1 MNLPLATYILFH
13 SSCKDGLK
21 YYTEIY
27 KLLCRDADR
36 PFTDGIDIPVYMRT
50 GTDEDHSSIPEIDIS
65 SSEKTLILLL
75 VDDYMYCSRKWSNY
89 ISYIRKLHEDN
100 ELKVSIQ
107 CIALCNNA
115 FDLDEE
121 LGKRQFISL
130 PSCDL
135 LEEQS
140 WKEFQI
146 RVFDAIIRFLQD
158 DVEEYK
164 LKLFISHSKK
174 DKDRYGEQIAKE
186 LRDYIRSKTK
196 LDSFF
201 DANDIIDGISFG
213 DQIKDNAEKKRT
225 TLIVIYTDS
234 YSEREWCQKEILFAK
249 AAMRPIIVVS
259 ALRGTTTRAFP
270 YIANIPHI
278 LYAGDWSEV
287 LILALRTTLDQLYQ
301 TRYLSM
307 LQASLSEKEQSEFNV
322 LPFAP
327 EAYSYTYGEL
337 SKNIIYPEPPLFK
350 DELDGLS
357 KINKA
362 TEPKL
367 FLTPM
372 QLLASEI
379 NLSGKTVGI
388 SVSESPEANS
398 IGYGE
403 IMFKDFIVEV
413 SRHLLV
419 AGAEMVYGGD
429 LRAQGF
435 THLFKELSFQYG
447 EYQQNKD
454 RHTKYFTNYFAWPIH
469 LNLTIQQRSQFERSR
484 VGIVEID
491 APDDYTGDKSIFL
504 RPTDN
509 ESNLV
514 WAKSLNKM
522 RNKMESHVNAR
533 IILGGKLSGFKGYMA
548 GLLEEFYIA
557 QAMEHP
563 VYIVGGFG
571 GAARLIASMLL
582 GEKTVDDAIDIARQ
596 NETYHEFTNYCA
608 SKKLSM
614 GYDMLQMATAK
625 GIDGLHNG
633 LTPEDNNILF
643 RSTNIIEII
652 SLILKGLNYRSQQ

>member
-1 MNLPLATYILFH
+1 MNLPVAIYILFH

-50 GTDEDHSSIPEIDIS
+50 GSDEDKNTIPEINIS

-75 VDDYMYCSRKWSNY
+75 VDDYMYCSRKWSEY
-89 ISYIRKLHEDN
+89 ISYIRKIQEDN
-100 ELKVSIQ
+100 KQKVCMQ
-107 CIALCNNA
+107 CIALCGNA

-121 LGKRQFISL
+121 LGKQQFISL
-130 PSCDL
+130 PTYEL

-140 WKEFQI
+140 WNEFQI
-146 RVFDAIIRFLQD
+146 RVFDAIIRFIQD
-158 DVEEYK
+158 NEEEQK

-174 DKDRYGEQIAKE
+174 DKNKYGEQIAKE

-201 DANDIIDGISFG
+201 DANDIIDGYSFG
-213 DQIKDNAEKKRT
+213 DQIRDNVEKKRT
-225 TLIVIYTDS
+225 TLIVIHTDS
-234 YSEREWCQKEILFAK
+234 YSEREWCQKEILLAK

-259 ALRGTTTRAFP
+259 ALEGTASRTFP
-270 YIANIPHI
+270 YIANIPHTQ
-278 LYAGDWSEV
+278 YRGDWSGV

-301 TRYLSM
+301 TKYLSM
-307 LQASLSEKEQSEFNV
+307 LQVSLPEKERNKFNV
-322 LPFAP
+322 LPFPP
-327 EAYSYTYGEL
+327 EAYSYTYEEL
-337 SKNIIYPEPPLFK
+337 SKDIIYPEPPLFK
-350 DELDGLS
+350 DELDVLS
-357 KINKA
+357 RINKDG
-362 TEPKL
+362 EHPKR

-379 NLSGKTVGI
+379 NLSGMTVGI

-398 IGYGE
+398 IGFGD
-403 IMFKDFIVEV
+403 IMFRDFIVEV

-419 AGAEMVYGGD
+419 AGAHMAYGGD

-435 THLFKELSFQYG
+435 THLFKDLSFQYG

-469 LNLTIQQRSQFERSR
+469 LGLTIQQRSQFERSR
-484 VGIVEID
+484 VEIAEID

-514 WAKSLNKM
+514 WAKSLIKM

-571 GAARLIASMLL
+571 GAAGLIASMLL
-582 GEKTVDDAIDIARQ
+582 GEKTVDDAIVIARQ

-614 GYDMLQMATAK
+614 GYDMLQMATVK

-633 LTPEDNNILF
+633 LTPEENNILF

-652 SLILKGLNYRSQQ
+652 SLILKGLNDRLQ